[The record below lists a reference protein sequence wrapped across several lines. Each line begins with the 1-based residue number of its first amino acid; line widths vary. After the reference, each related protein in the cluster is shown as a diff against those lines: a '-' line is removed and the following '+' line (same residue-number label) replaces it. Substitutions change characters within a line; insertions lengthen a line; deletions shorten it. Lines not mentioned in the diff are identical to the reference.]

1 LLNTRP
7 ESWYRGKFIEKIK
20 KKIQSPTYNRFN
32 IEDWNWGKKTKCMRP
47 VYNPTYKKFKTL
59 WSTISKHNL
68 ILNDK
73 RKKKD

>member
-1 LLNTRP
+1 
-7 ESWYRGKFIEKIK
+7 
-20 KKIQSPTYNRFN
+20 
-32 IEDWNWGKKTKCMRP
+32 MRP